1 MVPIQHGVCK
11 LTQRLRAAATS
22 PWGIDKP
29 RQGALPSVAFAQ
41 KFAVRASGQSPGFGE
56 GETESLCP
64 QLWMQETVPRSTER
78 RRRAGEQGGIA
89 MRLAHRWVVAASL
102 LIAAGFFTS
111 AVAGEAKHGGILK
124 IYHRDNPPSVS
135 IHEEATYSTVI
146 PFMPIFNNLVLYNQN
161 VPQNSFDSIVPDL
174 ATSWAWSDDKT
185 VLTFK
190 LRHGVKWHDGKPFTA
205 NDVKC
210 TFDLLMGKS
219 KDSFRKNPRQ
229 DWYKNVAEVKVNGD
243 DEVALQLRRPQPAV
257 LALLAS
263 GYSPIYPCH
272 VSARDM
278 RIKPIGTGPF
288 KFVEFK
294 QNESIKITRN
304 PDYWKKD
311 RPYLDG
317 IEFTIIPNRSTAILA
332 FVAGKFDMTFPTEVT
347 IPLLKDVKSQ
357 APQAVCSLAPI
368 NVSTN
373 LIVNRDKPPFD
384 NADLRQAMALALDRK
399 AFVDILSEGKDDLGA
414 SMLPPP
420 EGVWGMPP
428 EMLKTIPGY
437 GPEIQ
442 ANRAQ
447 ARKLVEK
454 LGYGPNKRL
463 ALKVSTRNIA
473 IYRDPAVI
481 LIDQLKDIYIDGEL
495 EVVETSNWHSKV
507 TRKDYA
513 VGLNLTGN
521 SVDDPDQNF
530 YENYGCGSE
539 RNYTDYCNKELEK
552 LFDQQSAE
560 TDLEKRK
567 RLVWEIDKK
576 LQEDVA
582 RPIILHSRR
591 GTCWSPQVKGVT
603 IMTNSSY
610 NGWRFEDVW
619 LDR

>member
-1 MVPIQHGVCK
+1 
-11 LTQRLRAAATS
+11 
-22 PWGIDKP
+22 
-29 RQGALPSVAFAQ
+29 
-41 KFAVRASGQSPGFGE
+41 
-56 GETESLCP
+56 
-64 QLWMQETVPRSTER
+64 
-78 RRRAGEQGGIA
+78 
-89 MRLAHRWVVAASL
+89 MRLALRLVVAGLL
-102 LIAAGFFTS
+102 LIAAVSFTA
-111 AVAGEAKHGGILK
+111 AVADEPKHGGILK
-124 IYHRDNPPSVS
+124 IYHRDSPPSAS

-146 PFMPIFNNLVLYNQN
+146 PFMPIFNNLVMYKQD
-161 VPQNSFDSIVPDL
+161 VAQNSFQSIVPDL
-174 ATSWAWSDDKT
+174 ASSWSWNEGNT
-185 VLTFK
+185 ELTFK
-190 LRHGVKWHDGKPFTA
+190 LRQGVKWHDGKPFTA

-219 KDSFRKNPRQ
+219 KDSLRKNPRQ
-229 DWYKNVAEVKVNGD
+229 DWYKNVTEVKVNGD
-243 DEVALQLRRPQPAV
+243 DEVAFHLQRPQPAL

-304 PDYWKKD
+304 EDYWKKD
-311 RPYLDG
+311 HPYLDG

-332 FVAGKFDMTFPTEVT
+332 FVAGKFEMTFPTEVT

-357 APQAVCSLAPI
+357 APQALCSLVPI

-384 NADLRQAMALALDRK
+384 NADLRRAMALALDRK
-399 AFVDILSEGKDDLGA
+399 AFVDILSEGKDDIGG

-420 EGVWGMPP
+420 AGVWGMPP

-437 GPEIQ
+437 GPDIQ

-447 ARKLVEK
+447 ARKLMEK
-454 LGYGPNKRL
+454 LGYGPDKRL
-463 ALKVSTRNIA
+463 SIKVSTRNINV
-473 IYRDPAVI
+473 YRDPAVI

-513 VGLNLTGN
+513 VGLNLTGS

-552 LFDQQSAE
+552 LFDQQSGE

-567 RLVWEIDKK
+567 KLVWEIDKK

-591 GTCWSPQVKGVT
+591 ATCWSPRVKGIT
-603 IMTNSSY
+603 IMTNSSAGVSRTSGSSIDS
-610 NGWRFEDVW
+610 NDARACLTRPACGPARLGSGNRSGQARHDGLRRMMGVRHETSAWTCLRAVRHARQIRSAAAEMKG
-619 LDR
+619 